1 MAILFD
7 GMRVELTASILHH
20 SQRCAGV
27 TYTRIS
33 ARHYLVAAECREEW
47 VVAHDA
53 KYHPRG
59 VAYPA
64 PAAVRAAAHA
74 AEHPGCVVSG
84 FGALALYGLGYF
96 VDGADTTLLHPRAVN
111 SHGDSITPSLRRRS
125 RAPLEVWQLEHRG
138 CAFNAAAP
146 PAALVQALQDLK
158 NGVHRWKVVDVPG
171 FTPEQVMAVQLVDCA
186 RRFLGL
192 TPEQILDAAR
202 GKLNRRWLE
211 SILGNSS
218 RHADSPKE
226 TEMRLLLRQLARE
239 FGCSVCE
246 QVDLVENGRLI
257 TIFDLTIPE
266 LRVAVMYDGEHHWG
280 YEQRQKDASINIK
293 AAKHGWTLVRCSS
306 ATMLECLAL
315 VRDLLSKKVH
325 GAPAV
330 E

>member
-1 MAILFD
+1 MAKPFD
-7 GMRVELTASILHH
+7 GMRVELAELILHR
-20 SQRCAGV
+20 SQRRVGV
-27 TYTRIS
+27 SYTQIS
-33 ARHYLVAAECREEW
+33 ERHYLAAEECREEW

-53 KYHPRG
+53 KHHPRG

-64 PAAVRAAAHA
+64 PAAARAAAHA

-138 CAFNAAAP
+138 CTFNAAAP
-146 PAALVQALQDLK
+146 SAALVQALQDLRS
-158 NGVHRWKVVDVPG
+158 GVHRWKAVDVPG
-171 FTPEQVMAVQLVDCA
+171 LTPEQVMAVQLVDCA

-280 YEQRQKDASINIK
+280 YEQRQKDASINLK
-293 AAKHGWTLVRCSS
+293 AATHGWTLVRCSS
-306 ATMLECLAL
+306 GTMVEGLAL
-315 VRDLLSKKVH
+315 VRELLSKKVH
-325 GAPAV
+325 GSPAV